1 MTSLRPP
8 ASEWH
13 LPTSWTDGPA
23 NPSVG
28 IVLYFVKMT
37 VNLPHDLD
45 AALAEELKIA
55 EKQLSL
61 ALQREG
67 VWRHL
72 WRVAGRYENYSVF
85 DVADHDALHRVLSGL
100 PLFPY
105 MDVHVTALAEHPS
118 ALSANGG

>member
-1 MTSLRPP
+1 
-8 ASEWH
+8 
-13 LPTSWTDGPA
+13 
-23 NPSVG
+23 
-28 IVLYFVKMT
+28 VLYLVKMT
-37 VNLPHDLD
+37 VNLPRDLD
-45 AALAEELKIA
+45 PAQAEELKSA
-55 EKQLSL
+55 ERQLAL
-61 ALQREG
+61 DLQREG

-105 MDVHVTALAEHPS
+105 LDVHVTALAEHPS